1 VCENAQINLERTVVH
16 APVNGYITNLV
27 LDVGDYADVRIKL
40 IDVPKDTILS
50 SGMTVTVSIIQETNS
65 KKERLAEIQ

>member
-1 VCENAQINLERTVVH
+1 VH

>member
-1 VCENAQINLERTVVH
+1 VH

-40 IDVPKDTILS
+40 IDVPKDTILF

>member
-1 VCENAQINLERTVVH
+1 MH

-40 IDVPKDTILS
+40 IDVPKDTILF